1 MISTL
6 LRLIPHKT
14 WRQKALDAWG
24 ADAPRIAVLRLAG
37 TIGPNAP
44 LRGGL
49 NLAGLAEDIEQAFT
63 MRGVKAVA
71 LAINSPG
78 GSPVQSALIYRRI
91 RALADEN
98 ELPVFAFAEDVAAS
112 GGYWLACA
120 GDEIYADESS
130 IVGSIGVIMAGFGFH
145 EALAK
150 LGIERRIHAA
160 GDNKAMLDPF
170 KPEKPEDVQHLE
182 ALQRDVHAAFKDLV
196 RTRRAGKLT
205 ASEETLFNGAFW
217 AGRQAKALG
226 LIDGI
231 GDLRGVLREKY
242 GERVRL
248 ILVGAG
254 KPWWRRKPAAFVRK
268 SELAEPERLASGL
281 LAALE
286 DRSLWSRFGL

>member
-98 ELPVFAFAEDVAAS
+98 ELPVFV
-112 GGYWLACA
+112 
-120 GDEIYADESS
+120 
-130 IVGSIGVIMAGFGFH
+130 
-145 EALAK
+145 
-150 LGIERRIHAA
+150 
-160 GDNKAMLDPF
+160 N
-170 KPEKPEDVQHLE
+170 
-182 ALQRDVHAAFKDLV
+182 
-196 RTRRAGKLT
+196 
-205 ASEETLFNGAFW
+205 
-217 AGRQAKALG
+217 
-226 LIDGI
+226 
-231 GDLRGVLREKY
+231 
-242 GERVRL
+242 
-248 ILVGAG
+248 
-254 KPWWRRKPAAFVRK
+254 
-268 SELAEPERLASGL
+268 ERLKFYGRPGTTNDH
-281 LAALE
+281 LALKITRTN
-286 DRSLWSRFGL
+286 DD